1 MMKIVNLENIRFE
14 GFWQQKPFP
23 HVVIDNFFTDEVAQQ
38 IAKEF
43 PTPGSSAYSALYN
56 NPIEIK
62 QTGNHWDKFPPMT
75 YKAFFYLSSHKFA
88 SFLREG
94 LQFEKE
100 LYADF
105 GLHGGGYHTHPTGG
119 LLNVHLDYSI
129 HPKLGLQRKFN
140 IIVYI
145 NPNYTTGW
153 GGELG
158 LWNSE
163 DGKPSTLAK
172 TVEPVFNRAVLF
184 ETTHGWHGLEI
195 PNKFPE
201 GESRNSLAIYYV
213 IDPEEDADPR
223 VRALFAPSEAQ
234 KGDAEI
240 EEFCKQRSQLK

>member
-1 MMKIVNLENIRFE
+1 MNIVNLENIHFNN
-14 GFWQQKPFP
+14 FWNEKPFP
-23 HVVIDNFFTDEVAQQ
+23 HVVIDNFFTEEVAQE

-43 PTPGSSAYSALYN
+43 PSSNSETFNVVYN
-56 NPIEIK
+56 NSIEVK
-62 QTGNHWDKFPPMT
+62 LTGNHWDKFPKTT

-94 LQFEKE
+94 LQSEKE
-100 LYADF
+100 LFADY

-119 LLNVHLDYSI
+119 KLNVHLDYSI
-129 HPKLGLQRKFN
+129 HPKLGLQRKYN

-145 NPNYTTGW
+145 NPNYQTGW

-163 DGKPSTLAK
+163 NGQPTTLEK
-172 TVEPVFNRAVLF
+172 VVEPLFNRAVLF

-201 GESRNSLAIYYV
+201 GQSRNSLAIYYV
-213 IDPEEDADPR
+213 IEPEVDADPR
-223 VRALFAPSEAQ
+223 PRALFAPSEEQ
-234 KGDAEI
+234 KGDESVLDFI
-240 EEFCKQRSQLK
+240 KERVKLK